1 VSIYTMIFAAV
12 LSAVKL
18 MQAPATALDLPE
30 EPATSKKT
38 ELLTVRQG

>member
-18 MQAPATALDLPE
+18 MQAPATALDLAE
-30 EPATSKKT
+30 EPMTSDNR
-38 ELLTVRQG
+38 ELLTARQS